1 MSSGAEGPRVTTPA
15 RISSRPARGSH
26 NGDLDRHAVARA
38 YAHWAPVYDAICGPI
53 LASGRRAAA
62 HAASRIGGRI
72 LEVGVGT
79 GLLFDDYT
87 RDAEITG
94 IDLSEH
100 MIAQAR
106 KRLRSGK
113 YPHVKN
119 LLIMDAHRLA
129 FADASFD
136 CVVIPFVITLV
147 SNPEGV
153 LSECARGEAGRRD
166 HPGEPPLFGIRR
178 ARGDR
183 AVDRAA
189 DVRARPAAQFPVPAH
204 CRLGT
209 RQRRHRRARTT
220 QDPIVR
226 CVHAGAHEARD
237 VTRRPRDDRDSA
249 MTRMICRTRSDSIK
263 QI

>member
-1 MSSGAEGPRVTTPA
+1 MTTPA
-15 RISSRPARGSH
+15 HISGRPANGAH

-94 IDLSEH
+94 IDLSER
-100 MIAQAR
+100 MIAQAH
-106 KRLRSGK
+106 KRLHSGK

-147 SNPEGV
+147 THPEGV
-153 LSECARGEAGRRD
+153 LSECARVVKPGGEIVLVSHLYSESGV
-166 HPGEPPLFGIRR
+166 L
-178 ARGDR
+178 
-183 AVDRAA
+183 AA
-189 DVRARPAAQFPVPAH
+189 IERWTARPTSVLGLRPNFPFRRIADWVHRNGDIAALERRKVRPFGAYTLVRMQRATSRADPATIVT
-204 CRLGT
+204 T
-209 RQRRHRRARTT
+209 R
-220 QDPIVR
+220 
-226 CVHAGAHEARD
+226 
-237 VTRRPRDDRDSA
+237 
-249 MTRMICRTRSDSIK
+249 
-263 QI
+263 